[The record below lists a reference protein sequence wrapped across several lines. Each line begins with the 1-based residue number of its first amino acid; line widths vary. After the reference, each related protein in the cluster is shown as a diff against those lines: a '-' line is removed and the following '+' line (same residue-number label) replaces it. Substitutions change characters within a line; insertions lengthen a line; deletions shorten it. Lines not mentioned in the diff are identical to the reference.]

1 MQDLNLR
8 DYILQIFKYKKLL
21 SIIILVTF
29 IASFIFNFFVAKPF
43 YESSASILVAQF
55 ASSGIFTQSAI
66 KDQIESES
74 FIQRLAERANE
85 SPNVI
90 RNNLTVRIPPGSNN
104 TIDISFKSYFPEKC
118 VDALNAMLNLLKETN
133 KEEYTRRISKIES
146 SLNEAKVRLPELQKA
161 KSTLE
166 SKIKDLESSQL
177 IEKDKMVDFSIL
189 LGTYSS
195 ILQQIADTNYT
206 IKDDETVLM
215 NSNDFKF
222 FVVPSTPTKA
232 GPNRILNII
241 LTVIIVFLVFLFVV
255 FLKEHIFSDSHS
267 NKA

>member
-8 DYILQIFKYKKLL
+8 DYILQILKYKKLISL
-21 SIIILVTF
+21 IILVTF

-55 ASSGIFTQSAI
+55 ASSGIFTQSAT
-66 KDQIESES
+66 KDQIESEF
-74 FIQRLAERANE
+74 FIQRLAEMANE
-85 SPNVI
+85 SPGVI
-90 RNNLTVRIPPGSNN
+90 RKNLTVRIPPGSNN
-104 TIDISFKSYFPEKC
+104 TINISFKSYSPKKC
-118 VDALNAMLNLLKETN
+118 VDVLNKMLNLLKETN

-146 SLNEAKVRLPELQKA
+146 SLYEAKVRLPELQNTKNV
-161 KSTLE
+161 LE

-177 IEKDKMVDFSIL
+177 IEKDKMIDFSIL

-206 IKDDETVLM
+206 IKDNETVLM

-222 FVVPSTPTKA
+222 FVEPSTPTKA

-241 LTVIIVFLVFLFVV
+241 LTVIIIFLVSLFIVL
-255 FLKEHIFSDSHS
+255 LKEYISPDSHS